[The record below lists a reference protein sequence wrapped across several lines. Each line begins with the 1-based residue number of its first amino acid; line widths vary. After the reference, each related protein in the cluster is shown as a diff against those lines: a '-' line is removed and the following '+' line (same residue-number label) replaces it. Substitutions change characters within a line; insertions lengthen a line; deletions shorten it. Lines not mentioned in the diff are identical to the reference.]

1 MHQDGVII
9 LHDTM
14 VRTEPF
20 DVWRVW
26 QEIEKAY
33 PKRTFNFEHSN
44 GLGIVCLGKKNLH
57 DLHKI
62 CRASNVDKKILQ
74 NVFKDLGADIV
85 EISKFELALIE
96 RSGGTVKP
104 DHVFARASKVPALRN
119 VMAFNQRNAVP
130 KSQAEQSEAAAEAR
144 LLEKINAVLEPR
156 FEQVSKDVFSRVEAA
171 FSTMLQARLGDI
183 NAALEQ
189 RYIEGITRTAKSL
202 SVLDGQLR
210 KAAAATAKVASQTAR
225 DMAALNANLKKDIR
239 ASDSETAKKIIA
251 HFERDFDAQLQKRTD
266 DLHKALSPA
275 FEKDIHAALEPS
287 LAEASTRNWRK
298 NDVQDDAI
306 LYVSEMTVEHGKA
319 IEILRKYL
327 QDLYSHPLFR

>member
-1 MHQDGVII
+1 MEASLLNKTQTLLDEKLTETLAHSKDMETRLLEDMSNHTETRLERLVQDII
-9 LHDTM
+9 AQVDVNFGIQLHRSLDDLYAAL
-14 VRTEPF
+14 EP
-20 DVWRVW
+20 RW
-26 QEIEKAY
+26 QDSFGIQLTPHLHE
-33 PKRTFNFEHSN
+33 FNAQHSA
-44 GLGIVCLGKKNLH
+44 GL
-57 DLHKI
+57 
-62 CRASNVDKKILQ
+62 
-74 NVFKDLGADIV
+74 KDLREEMQARFVLAD
-85 EISKFELALIE
+85 KELAELM
-96 RSGGTVKP
+96 TKANL
-104 DHVFARASKVPALRN
+104 D
-119 VMAFNQRNAVP
+119 
-130 KSQAEQSEAAAEAR
+130 AEAR
-144 LLEKINAVLEPR
+144 LRDEVDGQMAA
-156 FEQVSKDVFSRVEAA
+156 QV
-171 FSTMLQARLGDI
+171 
-183 NAALEQ
+183 
-189 RYIEGITRTAKSL
+189 TRTAKSL

-210 KAAAATAKVASQTAR
+210 KAAAATAKVAAQTAR

-306 LYVSEMTVEHGKA
+306 LYVSEMMVEHGKA